1 MLKYFLRDSFLFLFF
16 EYVFFLVGKW
26 IGNVFVLMF
35 FFGRIDIGVLFFVG
49 EILNIWLKYKFKIF
63 CLMLDGCK

>member
-35 FFGRIDIGVLFFVG
+35 FFWRIDIGVLFFVG